1 MNRLRDWATGHPV
14 DLAAFRIAV
23 SVVVLFSVDVWTA
36 AGWAHAALPPVSEG
50 LARGVTA
57 LVLLSAFFTLIG
69 LFTRISSLVAT
80 LSLGWLLSVPQQSGQ
95 VMHTHHLLWF
105 FAILAAAPA
114 GDAWSLDARRRPA
127 EAPSLAHGV
136 PVRVAWLSMGLIF
149 FFPGVWK
156 LNAGAAW
163 LDGLPALVE
172 WKWFQLADTPW
183 VQLSPRVLW
192 WGGVASIAFELSFV
206 ALIIS
211 RRTRLLA
218 VALAFL
224 FHQGIW
230 LVMGIVFSSLWLC
243 DVVFLPWARWLR
255 VPSTGVKTRAA
266 WPSLALGVVLLGAQ
280 LFTGVTRR
288 ERSWPF
294 ACYPTFSDPAPRAIS
309 WLEVE
314 EVSPRGTE
322 LVFSRGALRGR
333 EAQRW
338 WGVMAE
344 QPPGVFYRQ
353 WRGASPPD
361 VSEVRYFRVTK
372 QLGAGVPP
380 VRERVR

>member
-36 AGWAHAALPPVSEG
+36 ASWARAALPPVSEG
-50 LARGVTA
+50 LARAATG

-69 LFTRISSLVAT
+69 LFTRVSSLVAT
-80 LSLGWLLSVPQQSGQ
+80 LGLGWLLWIPQQSGQ

-105 FAILAAAPA
+105 FAILAASPS
-114 GDAWSLDARRRPA
+114 GDAWSLDARRGPA
-127 EAPSLAHGV
+127 QAPSLAHGV

-149 FFPGVWK
+149 FFPGLWK
-156 LNAGAAW
+156 LSAGTAW

-172 WKWFQLADTPW
+172 GKWFQLADTPW
-183 VQLSPRVLW
+183 VQLPPRLLW
-192 WGGVASIAFELSFV
+192 WGGVASIAFELGFV
-206 ALIIS
+206 ALLFS
-211 RRTRLLA
+211 RRTRLLG

-243 DVVFLPWARWLR
+243 DVVFLPWASWLR
-255 VPSTGVKTRAA
+255 VPAVGVKTRAA
-266 WPSLALGVVLLGAQ
+266 WPSIALGVVLLGGQ

-294 ACYPTFSDPAPRAIS
+294 ACYPTFADPAPREIS

-322 LVFSRGALRGR
+322 MVFSREALRGR

-338 WGVMAE
+338 WGVMVE
-344 QPPGVFYRQ
+344 QPPEVFYRQ
-353 WRGASPPD
+353 WRGTLPTD

-372 QLGAGVPP
+372 RLGADMPP
-380 VRERVR
+380 VRVRLR